1 MSNQLIMGWN
11 QLAATLL
18 DWHTD
23 PGNDTR
29 RFAIFQIAIHDALN
43 HIKPVYHKWK
53 KRPPV
58 AANPALVIQDV
69 LDAAVNAAA
78 ATTLRMAIKEIEDY
92 INKLP
97 ITLKG
102 KYPTFKP
109 VAFQQQIIDYF
120 NSNMATIANSPS
132 KSYGEAVGIAMANEI
147 IALRSTDGSSTA
159 ILSPRPDEDQDGK
172 FQSEYYNDIVP
183 SGDKFMLNYGKV
195 IPFAL
200 DSSQQ
205 FRQNGPPAL
214 NSIQYTTELAEVRMQ
229 GTQAYYQVQ
238 DQKKKNIIDYWSSN
252 KQHIV

>member
-29 RFAIFQIAIHDALN
+29 RFAIFHIAIHDALN

-53 KRPPV
+53 KRPSITI
-58 AANPALVIQDV
+58 NSTLVQQEV

-78 ATTLRMAIKEIEDY
+78 ATTLRMAILGIEDY

-97 ITLKG
+97 PVLKN
-102 KYPTFKP
+102 KYLDFNAAYCQK
-109 VAFQQQIIDYF
+109 QIIDRF
-120 NSNMATIANSPS
+120 NSNMGNTTPS
-132 KSYGEAVGIAMANEI
+132 KSYGEALGISVAIEI
-147 IALRSTDGSSTA
+147 LALRNNDGSNTA

-183 SGDKFMLNYGKV
+183 
-195 IPFAL
+195 
-200 DSSQQ
+200 
-205 FRQNGPPAL
+205 
-214 NSIQYTTELAEVRMQ
+214 
-229 GTQAYYQVQ
+229 
-238 DQKKKNIIDYWSSN
+238 
-252 KQHIV
+252 